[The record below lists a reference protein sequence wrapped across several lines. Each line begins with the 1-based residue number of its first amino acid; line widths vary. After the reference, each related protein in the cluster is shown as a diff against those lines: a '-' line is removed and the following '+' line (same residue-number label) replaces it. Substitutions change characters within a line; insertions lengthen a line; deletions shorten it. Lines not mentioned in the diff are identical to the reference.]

1 MIHRPRFHPPPHIY
15 PPDEWNL
22 IEKRFMPDL
31 LEQDET
37 MFALGNGYLG
47 MRGCFEEGGP
57 IGQNGTFINGFYESW
72 KIVYPEDAYGL
83 ATTGQTIV
91 NVTDTKNIKLYV
103 DDEPFWLPHA
113 NVRSFDRR
121 LNMKSGT
128 LDREVVWETPAGKQV
143 SIKSRRL
150 VSFEHRHVA
159 AIWYQIT
166 LLNAAAPV
174 VLSSEMIANEPTPRR
189 GNYDP
194 RQAKVF
200 IEKVLNHR
208 LSYAKGQRIVLCH
221 ATSKS
226 ELVLACAIDHTL
238 DTPLHVEWKTN
249 YTADAGQVVATVAAE
264 PGQPITLMKY
274 IVYHTSHTA
283 PPEEV
288 CARAER
294 TLDRAVDTGFSSLL
308 GAQERFMDDFWQRSD
323 VKVIT
328 NPDRAK
334 ASTTA
339 VQQAL
344 RFNLF
349 HILQASARAE
359 NTGVPA
365 KGLTGGA
372 YEGHYFWDTEI
383 YVLPFLTYTAPRI
396 AKNLLRFRHGMLD
409 NARARARELN
419 QQGAM
424 FPWRT
429 INGEE
434 ASAYYAAGTAQYHI
448 NADIMYALKK
458 YIQATEENEFL
469 FDEGVE
475 MLVETARLWRSL
487 GFYSPRKDGQF
498 CIHCVTGP
506 DEYNTVVDN
515 NAYTNLMARENLRY
529 AAETVERVREQ
540 RPDLFTALVHKTR
553 LDPSEVLEWK
563 QAADRMYV
571 PYDER
576 LRITPQDDQFLE
588 QRPWDFDR
596 TPADKYPLL
605 LYFHPLTIY
614 RYQVIKQ
621 ADLVLAMFLLGHEFD
636 PELKRR
642 NFAFYDPITTGDSS
656 LSACIQSI
664 MAAEVGEMD
673 KALEYGRVATVMDLG
688 DVAGNVKDGCHIA
701 AMGGVWMIFVY
712 GFAGLRDY
720 GGQLCFWPAL
730 PDVLHCI
737 RFQLQYRGQTL
748 EVNVGQDTTE
758 YRLQR
763 GTGLTIRHQDEEVKL
778 SPDVPS
784 VERPNG
790 GPSHLSANDKHSVA
804 KREQHG

>member
-31 LEQDET
+31 LEQGET

-57 IGQNGTFINGFYESW
+57 IGQNGTFINGFYETW
-72 KIVYPEDAYGL
+72 PIIYPENAYGL

-91 NVTDTKNIKLYV
+91 NVTDSKNIKLYV

-113 NVRSFDRR
+113 NIRSFDRR

-128 LDREVVWETPAGKQV
+128 LDRDIIWETPSGKRV

-159 AIWYQIT
+159 AISYQIT

-174 VLSSEMIANEPTPRR
+174 VLSSELIANDPAPRR
-189 GNYDP
+189 ANYDP

-200 IEKVLNHR
+200 SEKVLNHR

-221 ATSKS
+221 ATNKS
-226 ELVLACAIDHTL
+226 GILLACAIDHTL
-238 DTPLHVEWKTN
+238 DTSLPATWKTD
-249 YTADAGQVVATVAAE
+249 YTPDAGHVVASIDAE

-274 IVYHTSHTA
+274 MVYHTSHTA
-283 PPEEV
+283 SPEEV

-294 TLDRAVDTGFSSLL
+294 TLERAVSAGFPALL
-308 GAQERFMDDFWQRSD
+308 AGQERYMEDFWQRSD
-323 VKVIT
+323 VKVMT
-328 NPDRAK
+328 NPDRAM

-349 HILQASARAE
+349 HILQACARAE

-383 YVLPFLTYTAPRI
+383 YVLPFLIYTAPRI

-409 NARARARELN
+409 KARQRARELN
-419 QQGAM
+419 QRGAM
-424 FPWRT
+424 YPWRT

-458 YIQATEENEFL
+458 YIQASQEDEFL

-487 GFYSPRKDGQF
+487 GFYSPRNNGQF

-529 AAETVERVREQ
+529 AVETVERVREL

-553 LDPSEVLEWK
+553 LDLSEVAEWK
-563 QAADRMYV
+563 QAAHLMYV
-571 PYDER
+571 PYDEQ
-576 LRITPQDDQFLE
+576 LHITPQDDQFLGQE
-588 QRPWDFDR
+588 PWDFDR

-621 ADLVLAMFLLGHEFD
+621 ADLVLAMFLLGHEFAPD
-636 PELKRR
+636 LKRR
-642 NFAFYDPITTGDSS
+642 NFDFYDPITTGDSS

-664 MAAEVGEMD
+664 MAAEVGEMG
-673 KALEYGRVATVMDLG
+673 KALDYARVATLMDLG

-701 AMGGVWMIFVY
+701 AMGGAWMIFVY

-737 RFQLQYRGQTL
+737 RFNLMFQGHTL
-748 EVNVGQDTTE
+748 EVDVGQETTS
-758 YRLQR
+758 YRLKS
-763 GTGLTIRHQDEEVKL
+763 GSGLTIRHEESEVKL
-778 SPDVPS
+778 SVETPFA
-784 VERPNG
+784 ERPNRKR
-790 GPSHLSANDKHSVA
+790 SADVQQSA
-804 KREQHG
+804 